1 MNEQITLP
9 ADDAIAN
16 AMASLSLAEKFLLLI
31 HHPEKSRYL
40 ISEQMRNVGLI
51 GALLLDLAYGKKMQ
65 VEGDK
70 LSATASHTDLSA
82 THQEVL
88 SRLSAHERPKKIK
101 RSISK
106 LSGKSCKYRHALLA
120 SLEENGFLRIEH
132 KKFLF
137 IPYLRTYLLK
147 HETRDALLREIRGV
161 VFDDQN
167 IRPENAALLGLVDA
181 CKMYKLI
188 CHDRNETKYCKARL
202 KELVQ
207 EDAIARGVDKVI
219 KAMQAALIATLA
231 ATTAATTATTAS
243 H

>member
-1 MNEQITLP
+1 MNEQTTLP
-9 ADDAIAN
+9 VDDAVAN
-16 AMASLSLAEKFLLLI
+16 TRLSLTLAEKFLLLI

-40 ISEQMRNVGLI
+40 ISDQMRNVGLI
-51 GALLLDLAYGKKMQ
+51 GALLLDLAYEKKMM

-70 LSATASHTDLSA
+70 LSATASNTDLSA
-82 THQEVL
+82 THQQVL
-88 SRLSAHERPKKIK
+88 SRLFAYERPKKIR

-106 LSGKSCKYRHALLA
+106 LSGKSGKYRHALLA
-120 SLEENGFLRIEH
+120 SLEEKGLLRIEH

-137 IPYLRTYLLK
+137 IPYLSTYLLK

-161 VFDDQN
+161 VFEDQN
-167 IRPENAALLGLVDA
+167 IQTENAALLGLVEA

-188 CHDRNETKYCKARL
+188 CHDRSETKYCKARL
-202 KELVQ
+202 KALVQ
-207 EDAIARGVDKVI
+207 DDAIAKGVDKVI
-219 KAMQAALIATLA
+219 KAMQAALIASLA